1 MAGMGVADLRQK
13 LGRPGDGP
21 VLGAW
26 IMYVRTPGIV
36 RMAAAAGVDFVCVD
50 LQHSAFGWETV
61 ADFCEV
67 ARAAGVAAVVRP
79 HVVDHGTVNRI
90 QDLGAAGVMIP
101 DVDHRRPVD
110 DCVDWVRYPPRGHR
124 GVSVG
129 GPAADYDIGP
139 LDAAAAEAADGR
151 QVVAVQVETDAGVAA
166 LESVLAAGGVD
177 LVEVGR
183 NDLAASLGVPGD
195 LRHRRV
201 EAAVDAVVDTSRRHD
216 VPVAATAGSVDDVA
230 ALVDRGVSCV
240 MWRTDKSILL
250 ASYRDFTAAAASA
263 TS

>member
-67 ARAAGVAAVVRP
+67 DRAAGVAAVVRP

-90 QDLGAAGVMIP
+90 QDLGAAGVMNP

-177 LVEVGR
+177 LVEVA
-183 NDLAASLGVPGD
+183 L
-195 LRHRRV
+195 
-201 EAAVDAVVDTSRRHD
+201 DAVVDTSRRHD